1 MTARKSDETKIAQGT
16 FRPHRARDLPRFA
29 AAAPKPPAT
38 LSLTARSFWKELSG
52 LLCQGRVLTV
62 GDRQGLAL
70 LCEALA
76 LHQAATAVI
85 AAQGMT
91 YETVNSAGVTMV
103 RPRPEIA
110 IADAAWKNCMR
121 GLTAFGLTPAARGN
135 VTVAPPAT
143 VNPFSQFGRPRTL
156 AELERG

>member
-1 MTARKSDETKIAQGT
+1 MSARKSDALKAVLGT
-16 FRPHRARDLPRFA
+16 FRPDRARDIPRFTPA
-29 AAAPKPPAT
+29 VPRPPAT
-38 LSLTARSFWKELSG
+38 LSPTARGFWKELAS

-62 GDRQGLAL
+62 GDRQGLTL

-76 LHQAATAVI
+76 LHRAATAVI
-85 AAQGMT
+85 TAQGMT
-91 YETVNSAGVTMV
+91 YETVNEAGVTMI

-135 VTVAPPAT
+135 VTVTPPARSA
-143 VNPFSQFGRPRTL
+143 NPFDEFSR
-156 AELERG
+156 